1 MAKSFW
7 DEFKDLFKTDAQRA
21 EEKQQQINDALEREK
36 DIADRL
42 AELEKEYINSLPKE
56 EEPDFDKLFPTNSG
70 LKEIDYTK
78 ESDEDIVT
86 RAEKENKYNKNAEQ
100 NKLAD
105 SYKAKLDA
113 LTGSKQQ
120 AGENLRDSYKQLQE
134 LYDELRSKTEND
146 VLKRGLARSSIA
158 VTQLGDLDSA
168 RLTGVGELRKSYNE
182 TMNDIDIRIGALEA
196 DRENALNE
204 LDLKYATELDN
215 RISEL
220 KTKRDKTVKEYEE
233 YNAKVRKQ
241 NEQYEKQRENDIADY
256 LEKAEKKKK
265 EEQEAQAKYE
275 SQYGY
280 SGAKQENYAKRYD
293 IAFDFYS
300 SLSPDIAAD
309 ALAASPNMKYY
320 LGNYY
325 DKLMSTLKSSQS
337 GIKKVF

>member
-1 MAKSFW
+1 MAKSLW

-56 EEPDFDKLFPTNSG
+56 EEPDLDKLFPVNSG
-70 LKEIDYTK
+70 LKEIEYTR
-78 ESDEDIVT
+78 ESDEDIAA
-86 RAEKENKYNKNAEQ
+86 RAEKENTYNKTAEQ

-105 SYKAKLDA
+105 SYESKLAA
-113 LTGSKQQ
+113 LSGSKQQ
-120 AGENLRDSYKQLQE
+120 AGDNLKESYKQLQE
-134 LYDELRSKTEND
+134 LYDELRKRSEND

-158 VTQLGDLDSA
+158 VTQLSDLDTARMQSA
-168 RLTGVGELRKSYNE
+168 GELRKSYNA
-182 TMNDIDIRIGALEA
+182 TMNDIDVRIGELEA

-204 LDLKYATELDN
+204 LDLKYAAELDS

-220 KTKRDKTVKEYEE
+220 KSKRDKTVKEYEE

-241 NEQYEKQRENDIADY
+241 NEQYEKQRETDIADY

-265 EEQEAQAKYE
+265 EEQEALAKHE

-293 IAFDFYS
+293 IAYDFYS

-325 DKLMSTLKSSQS
+325 DKLMNALKGTQS

>member
-1 MAKSFW
+1 MAKSLW

-168 RLTGVGELRKSYNE
+168 RLTGAGELRKSYNE